1 MDGRNLNI
9 RLTRTHWIMIRGW
22 EPESDKEERGEG
34 REKEIDKESKRAVA
48 IISIQD
54 EFFFTVDLPIF

>member
-1 MDGRNLNI
+1 
-9 RLTRTHWIMIRGW
+9 MIRGW